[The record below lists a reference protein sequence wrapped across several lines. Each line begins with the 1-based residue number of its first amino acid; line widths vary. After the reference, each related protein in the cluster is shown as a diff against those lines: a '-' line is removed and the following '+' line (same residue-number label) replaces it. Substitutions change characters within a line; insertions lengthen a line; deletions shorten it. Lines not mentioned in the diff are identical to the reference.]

1 MEDEGGVNNS
11 DVENSV
17 DATDRPDIPA
27 AQIIA
32 TSSSDPN
39 PRSS

>member
-11 DVENSV
+11 DVENS
-17 DATDRPDIPA
+17 DRPDIPA